1 LTRFAHRG
9 LMDAEEA
16 RPMKLSSVVL
26 GLVLV
31 VSMAGHS
38 AAADRNKC
46 GCYKDGAGTCFCD
59 KKAKCGCPGDCEP
72 KGCEAQRDKELQKE
86 IDAETKKAEASG
98 HRKVGAGGGEE
109 SAREEREST
118 PPKASHKM
126 TAAQSK
132 QLSKLLELYINDHP
146 EARGRSIEDVRGDLE
161 GH

>member
-1 LTRFAHRG
+1 MR
-9 LMDAEEA
+9 
-16 RPMKLSSVVL
+16 LSGVVL

-31 VSMAGHS
+31 FSIGSVFSILGRSA

-46 GCYKDGAGTCFCD
+46 GCYKDGGGTCFCD

-86 IDAETKKAEASG
+86 IDAETKKAAASG
-98 HRKVGAGGGEE
+98 HKR
-109 SAREEREST
+109 SSDDDERAERDEA
-118 PPKASHKM
+118 PAPKAGHKM

-132 QLSKLLELYINDHP
+132 QLAKLLDLYLGDHP
-146 EARGRSIEDVRGDLE
+146 DARGKSIEEVRSDVS